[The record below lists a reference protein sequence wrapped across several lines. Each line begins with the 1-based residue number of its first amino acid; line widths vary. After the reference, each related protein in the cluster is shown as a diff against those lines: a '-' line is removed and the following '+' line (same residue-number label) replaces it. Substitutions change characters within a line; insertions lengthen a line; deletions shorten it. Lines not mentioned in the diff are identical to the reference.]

1 MKVSDLFEALSVG
14 ELNSLSISLDGSG
27 DIDEIQKAK
36 VIYFANQTLT
46 ALYTRFPH
54 KIDYV
59 KIVLSGDVHRYYLR
73 NKHAVSN
80 TDLTNTAD
88 RYIMDSAADPFEG
101 PISKILSIRDDDAK
115 CGQDRDILI
124 NELSAENAVRKL
136 SHDGF
141 RVEKPVEGN
150 VYLIEY
156 QALHPKLSVAEP
168 DDEELIELAPVLHEA
183 LTTRIASKVYKAM
196 GNEDAV
202 VKANLLMQDYE
213 DICRRAEADDSLQ
226 ITVSNN
232 HDKLREGGWK

>member
-1 MKVSDLFEALSVG
+1 MKVSELFEALSVG

-27 DIDEIQKAK
+27 DIDDIQKSK
-36 VIYFANQTLT
+36 VMYFANQSLT

-59 KIVLSGDVHRYYLR
+59 KVGLSGDVYRYYLR
-73 NKHAVSN
+73 DEHTVSN
-80 TDLTNTAD
+80 TDPTNTAD
-88 RYIMDSAADPFEG
+88 RYIMDTEADPFEG
-101 PISKILSIRDDDAK
+101 PISKILSIRDDDAE
-115 CGQDRDILI
+115 CFRDRDILI

-141 RVEKPVEGN
+141 RVEKPVDGN
-150 VYLIEY
+150 VYLVEY
-156 QALHPKLSVAEP
+156 QALHPKLSVTEP
-168 DDEELIELAPVLHEA
+168 NDDELIELAPVLYEA

-213 DICRRAEADDSLQ
+213 DICLRAEADDSLQ
-226 ITVSNN
+226 LSVSNN